1 MNRTILL
8 CFFLLLSTLL
18 PAQSQAERV
27 PGNILVQLAPN
38 VRPAALASS
47 LSSSRKVGSLRPQ
60 RQLHAGA
67 NMHLMAF
74 DEQAVNAEELL
85 QSIRQSPL
93 VLNAQFNHRLQ
104 YRGLNPDDTNYD
116 EQWALRKI
124 QAPEVW
130 EVTTGGLTANGDTI
144 VIAVMDGGC
153 QLNHEDLEQNIW
165 RNHAEIPND
174 GIDNDNNNY
183 VDDYFGLKVS
193 NSSDRHAVHQHGTS
207 VAGVI
212 GAQGNNGIGVS
223 GVNWNIKM
231 MILSD
236 VGLEDEVVEAMFYA
250 YDQRK
255 KYNESNG
262 AEGAFVVACNYSLGV
277 DAGDCVT
284 EFTLWNPTLD
294 SLGTQGVLV
303 VGAGANKNWNVDEVG
318 DVPTTCTSD
327 FLIGVT
333 NTNQLDEK
341 VLGAAYGAKSIDLG
355 SPGNGVYTTRTGD
368 TYSDIFGGTSAATP
382 QVAGALGLMYS
393 YPCEG
398 LANDALRQPTTTALL
413 MKDFLI
419 NGVDVVESMAGRTVS
434 NGRLN
439 VNNSLKLLEG
449 YYGQARGDLG
459 FVSIKPNPAHDII
472 TVSVSLPDFEDYDLT
487 IYDMV
492 GKKIDNSLIPG
503 RCTSP
508 EIEIPIDF
516 LTPGVYS
523 IVLENP
529 QNFATGRF
537 VVH

>member
-1 MNRTILL
+1 MNRFLPFFL
-8 CFFLLLSTLL
+8 FLLLTTSLL
-18 PAQSQAERV
+18 AQSQAERV
-27 PGNILVQLAPN
+27 PGNILVQLAPKVSPAQL
-38 VRPAALASS
+38 VRSLSYARKHSS
-47 LSSSRKVGSLRPQ
+47 LAPQ
-60 RQLHAGA
+60 RLLHAGA
-67 NMHLMAF
+67 NMHVLAF
-74 DEQAVNAEELL
+74 DEAIVSGEELL
-85 QSIRQSPL
+85 ATIRQSPL
-93 VLNAQFNHRLQ
+93 VLHAQFNHYLQ
-104 YRGLNPDDTNYD
+104 YRGLNPDDTNFD

-144 VIAVMDGGC
+144 VVAVMDGGC
-153 QLNHEDLEQNIW
+153 QLNHEDLQNNIW

-174 GIDNDNNNY
+174 GIDNDNNRY

-193 NSSDRHAVHQHGTS
+193 NSTDGHAVHQHGTS

-212 GAQGNNGIGVS
+212 GAEGNNGIGVS

-236 VGLEDEVVEAMFYA
+236 VGLESEVVEAMFYA
-250 YDQRK
+250 FEQRK
-255 KYNESNG
+255 KYNETNG

-277 DAGDCVT
+277 DAGNCET
-284 EFTLWNPTLD
+284 EFPLWNPTLD
-294 SLGTQGVLV
+294 SLGTEGVLV
-303 VGAGANKNWNVDEVG
+303 IGAGANKNWNVDEVG

-355 SPGNGVYTTRTGD
+355 SPGNGVYTTRTEDG
-368 TYSDIFGGTSAATP
+368 YSDIFGGTSAATP
-382 QVAGALGLMYS
+382 QVAGAIGLMYS

-398 LANDALRQPTTTALL
+398 LANDALRQPASTALL
-413 MKDFLI
+413 MKDFLL
-419 NGVDVVESMAGRTVS
+419 NGVDVVESMVGRTVS
-434 NGRLN
+434 DGRLN
-439 VNNSLKLLEG
+439 INNSLKLLEG
-449 YYGQARGDLG
+449 YYGQERGGLG
-459 FVSIKPNPAHDII
+459 FVKIKPNPARDVI
-472 TVSVSLPDFEDYDLT
+472 TISVSLPDFEDYDLT

-503 RCTSP
+503 HCTSP

-523 IVLENP
+523 LVLENP